1 MTTKKNSLLE
11 ALYEISRL
19 PGTTANARSIFEA
32 ILDCAMGCITSDGG
46 SINLIDPDTRLLET
60 EVQRGRVSRPSQFR
74 LGMGEGVAGWVALH
88 ARPLHV
94 KDVGLS
100 PYNAPS
106 TSPVRSEIAAP
117 MMSGGAVIGVISLNS
132 RDSEGFTQEDL
143 DALARI
149 GEEAARV
156 AIAVWHM
163 ELLESKAK
171 QLGAFVGTARELVGR
186 LDMQSLL
193 GQITDEAL
201 ALCGCRLAALFLH
214 DEEGNRLTL
223 EAMSGRRRMSAYSE
237 SLSLDESALGTVL
250 RRKKQVEVADLA
262 SSDELH
268 FAQVVR
274 EEGLVSM
281 LASPLVF
288 EDRAIGVLNIYT
300 SRRHRFS
307 NDERNLLS
315 ALCAISALS
324 ITNARLYERVFKTE
338 DTLRRNDRLTTLGM
352 LTAEIAHEIRNP
364 LTVIKLLFGSLN
376 LDFNPSDMRRR
387 DVEIIAEKLDQ
398 LEGIVTRV
406 LSYGR
411 NSEGLHSRLDLCRTV
426 DDTLH
431 LVRLKLRQSGINLNF
446 ECADEQ
452 LSVEASKGQLQQA
465 LLNII
470 MNATQAMSE
479 GGTLEV
485 SIAKERSGS
494 GEAGVIR
501 VRDTGTGIPAH
512 IRARIFD
519 SFLTDKATGT
529 GLGLNISK
537 RILKSHSGDIEIE
550 KSDPSGTTV
559 KLWLPL
565 VEA

>member
-1 MTTKKNSLLE
+1 
-11 ALYEISRL
+11 
-19 PGTTANARSIFEA
+19 
-32 ILDCAMGCITSDGG
+32 
-46 SINLIDPDTRLLET
+46 
-60 EVQRGRVSRPSQFR
+60 
-74 LGMGEGVAGWVALH
+74 
-88 ARPLHV
+88 
-94 KDVGLS
+94 
-100 PYNAPS
+100 
-106 TSPVRSEIAAP
+106 
-117 MMSGGAVIGVISLNS
+117 
-132 RDSEGFTQEDL
+132 
-143 DALARI
+143 
-149 GEEAARV
+149 
-156 AIAVWHM
+156 
-163 ELLESKAK
+163 
-171 QLGAFVGTARELVGR
+171 
-186 LDMQSLL
+186 
-193 GQITDEAL
+193 
-201 ALCGCRLAALFLH
+201 
-214 DEEGNRLTL
+214 
-223 EAMSGRRRMSAYSE
+223 MSAYSE

-352 LTAEIAHEIRNP
+352 LTAELAHEIRNP

-376 LDFNPSDMRRR
+376 LDFNPSDMRLR
-387 DVEIIAEKLDQ
+387 DVQIIAEKLDQ